1 MNTTIEVGVDQG
13 LATLVMSR
21 PERKNALTA
30 QMFAELLEAL
40 AALRRDPTV
49 KALLLTGA
57 GSDFCSGGDLG
68 SMQGAVEADAIRQ
81 RMVDNNRLLSA
92 LADFDRPVV
101 AAVDGVAFGAG
112 FSLALAADFVI
123 ASQRARFCMAFARV
137 GLAPDLG
144 ASYFLPRI
152 VGLQKAKQ
160 LVYSAAEIG
169 AEQALALGI
178 ALEVQPAEL
187 LHSRAEELA
196 RGMAN
201 MSGCAFGMTKRLLG
215 RSFESDLATQLDAE
229 ASSQAVAMSS
239 SYLQQATARF
249 ASKQPPLYRWPL
261 AQPGNR

>member
-1 MNTTIEVGVDQG
+1 MSTTIEVGVDQG
-13 LATLVMSR
+13 LATLVLSR

-30 QMFAELLEAL
+30 QMFAEMLEVL
-40 AALRRDPTV
+40 ATLRRDSTV

-68 SMQGAVEADAIRQ
+68 AMQGVVEADAVRT
-81 RMVDNNRLLSA
+81 RMVENNRLLSA
-92 LADFDRPVV
+92 LADFDRPVI

-160 LVYSAAEIG
+160 LVYSAAEIS
-169 AEQALALGI
+169 ADQALALGV

-201 MSGCAFGMTKRLLG
+201 MSGSAFGMTKRLLA

-249 ASKQPPLYRWPL
+249 ASRQPPLYQWPP
-261 AQPGNR
+261 AQCGRN